1 MNRASLTGLVATALG
16 AACLLAV
23 NLDGY
28 PLWNPDEAKH
38 AEIAREMLVTGRWIE
53 PLVNFEPYHHKLSPF
68 YLLVGL
74 AYRLLGVGEL
84 AARLVPALA
93 CFATFLLTYRY
104 SSRRSVEEGLLA
116 ALLLGS
122 SGLFVYLG
130 RFTSF
135 DALLTCLVTA
145 SALIFAR
152 AAEQRVVCG
161 SILPAYV
168 FGALAVLVKGP
179 VAAVLLAVPVGLAW
193 SRGRLTREVL
203 RPGVGLAVAAGIVAV
218 WVVPAALAAPDYLA
232 DFVWV
237 HNVERYLWSSSAENL
252 FHPEPLWFFVP
263 VVLVALLPWSP
274 LLPVTVTA
282 SLQERGGDRLLA
294 EYVVWVLVFFSL
306 SSGKLATYVVPAFP
320 AAAILTARWLVE
332 RRIDDRLAGRTLAR
346 VGAGLTAPL
355 VIAAAVAIHD
365 RAPSATFHAASLLP
379 ASAAGLVV
387 AIAGR
392 RFTTT
397 VAAVTVV
404 SWGLVATLFVFS
416 VWSAPAL
423 SAHMSDRDL
432 AHAARAA
439 GPADA
444 VVAYRVRPF
453 SFLFYYRERLVYY
466 VPVDEYRQALFTPG
480 RVLVLTEDRWR
491 PHLEAIAP
499 GVELRE
505 IARNSIHVLYGAD
518 NP

>member
-1 MNRASLTGLVATALG
+1 
-16 AACLLAV
+16 
-23 NLDGY
+23 
-28 PLWNPDEAKH
+28 
-38 AEIAREMLVTGRWIE
+38 
-53 PLVNFEPYHHKLSPF
+53 
-68 YLLVGL
+68 
-74 AYRLLGVGEL
+74 
-84 AARLVPALA
+84 
-93 CFATFLLTYRY
+93 
-104 SSRRSVEEGLLA
+104 
-116 ALLLGS
+116 
-122 SGLFVYLG
+122 
-130 RFTSF
+130 
-135 DALLTCLVTA
+135 
-145 SALIFAR
+145 
-152 AAEQRVVCG
+152 
-161 SILPAYV
+161 
-168 FGALAVLVKGP
+168 
-179 VAAVLLAVPVGLAW
+179 
-193 SRGRLTREVL
+193 
-203 RPGVGLAVAAGIVAV
+203 V

-274 LLPVTVTA
+274 LLPVTVAA